1 METSPQTGERAVFG
15 RDAAWQ
21 PVVARPLQGAG
32 AVRIEP
38 VATEEPLE
46 LRVRGQPFA
55 VLLRTPGRERD
66 LIAGFLA
73 SEGIL
78 QGPDDLRAIEP
89 CPPSAG
95 GMPEDAAWNVALAE
109 GVRCEADR
117 ARGGLVGSSCG
128 MCGTRLLADL
138 QRALP
143 RRPGPPAPPPA
154 LAAVQRVFAELRG
167 QQPTFQLTAGTH
179 GAALAEISP
188 DGGLRLLDAAEDV
201 GRHNA
206 VDKLLGAQL
215 RAGNWPLERPLLLLV
230 SGRISY
236 EIIHKCALAGAA
248 AVAGVGMPTSLA
260 VRAARAAGLR
270 LLGFVR
276 DGGGLCYAPE
286 PAPD

>member
-1 METSPQTGERAVFG
+1 VETSPQAGERAVPG
-15 RDAAWQ
+15 RGAAWQ
-21 PVVARPLQGAG
+21 PVVACPLQSAP
-32 AVRIEP
+32 ARVEA

-46 LRVRGQPFA
+46 IRVRGAAFA

-78 QGPDDLRAIEP
+78 QSPDDLRAIEP

-95 GMPEDAAWNVALAE
+95 GLPEDAAWNVALAE
-109 GVRCEADR
+109 GVRCEPER
-117 ARGGLVGSSCG
+117 ARGGVVGSSCG
-128 MCGTRLLADL
+128 MCGTRMLADL

-143 RRPGPPAPPPA
+143 RRPGPPAPLPP
-154 LAAVQRVFAELRG
+154 LAELQRAFAELRRR
-167 QQPTFQLTAGTH
+167 QPTFQLTAGTH
-179 GAALAEISP
+179 GAGLAEIEP
-188 DGGLRLLDAAEDV
+188 GGGLRLLDAAEDV

-206 VDKLLGAQL
+206 ADKLLGAQL
-215 RAGNWPLERPLLLLV
+215 RAGNWPLARPMLLLV
-230 SGRISY
+230 SGRVSY
-236 EIIHKCALAGAA
+236 EIVHKCALAGAA

-260 VRAARAAGLR
+260 VRAARSAGLR

-276 DGGGLCYAPE
+276 DGGGLSYAPE